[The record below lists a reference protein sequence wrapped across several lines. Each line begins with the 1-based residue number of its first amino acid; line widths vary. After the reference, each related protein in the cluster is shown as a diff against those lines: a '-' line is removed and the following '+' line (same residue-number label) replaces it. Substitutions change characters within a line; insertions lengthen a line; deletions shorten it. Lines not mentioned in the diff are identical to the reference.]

1 MEIPPPATAGDD
13 GRVQTE
19 MHDCLA
25 ERGVW
30 DASGRR
36 LQLDGSGRFT
46 AVVGRVCDPEP
57 LLATETALGRNAPQ
71 RIVAGLGAVG
81 LLVGAHRLILAARAD
96 DAELLRRLRGE
107 AGGTRVEVLPV
118 PASCPLDA
126 TSLVCDLAQLAGSS
140 VPGAGLDRA
149 LVLDAVELCDVA
161 HALEGKAPLRRTV
174 SVAGEVGEPTV
185 FQVPLGTAFA
195 DLVEACGSPDPAWAV
210 WHNGVLGGR
219 RAGRDEVVDLDT
231 RGLVV
236 LSGRH
241 PLVTRATT
249 PVADQVAR
257 IRAACVACRICSD
270 ICPVVLR
277 GGSLE
282 PHRVMQAV
290 ALSWQGSALDP
301 QAQILSAL
309 ECLACGICNPLCPT
323 MLRPAEVI
331 GEVARQLRERGV
343 GPAETGAPHLHP
355 DRLGRRL
362 SSTRLAEILGL
373 GDGRPAMARSL
384 IPDRIAVPL
393 RGPTGG
399 QRVPAVRPGERVM
412 QGDLVTMA
420 PAGTNEVDIRAPVSG
435 MVLAVDPDDGVV
447 IQVR

>member
-1 MEIPPPATAGDD
+1 METAPPATAGDN

-19 MHDCLA
+19 MRDCLA

-30 DASGRR
+30 GASGRR
-36 LQLDGSGRFT
+36 LELGGVGRFT

-57 LLATETALGRNAPQ
+57 LLATETALGRSAPQ
-71 RIVAGLGAVG
+71 RVVGGLGAVG
-81 LLVGAHRLILAARAD
+81 LLVGGHRLILAARAD

-107 AGGTRVEVLPV
+107 ADGTRCEVVPI
-118 PASCPLDA
+118 PASCPLDP

-140 VPGAGLDRA
+140 IPGAGLDRA

-161 HALEGKAPLRRTV
+161 QALEGRAPLRRTV
-174 SVAGEVGEPTV
+174 SVVGDVREPTV

-210 WHNGVLGGR
+210 WHNGVLSGR
-219 RAGRDEVVDLDT
+219 RAARDEVVDLDT

-249 PVADQVAR
+249 PIADQVAR

-270 ICPVVLR
+270 ICPVALR

-290 ALSWQGSALDP
+290 ALSWQGSTLDP
-301 QAQILSAL
+301 QGQILSAL
-309 ECLACGICNPLCPT
+309 ECLACGICDPLCPT
-323 MLRPAEVI
+323 MLRPAQVI
-331 GEVARQLRERGV
+331 GEVARQLRGRGV
-343 GPAETGAPHLHP
+343 GLAEPAVAHLHP

-373 GDGRPAMARSL
+373 GDGRLATARSL
-384 IPDRIAVPL
+384 IPDRIAIPL
-393 RGPTGG
+393 HGPTGG
-399 QRVPAVRPGERVM
+399 NRVPAVRPDERVM

-420 PAGTNEVDIRAPVSG
+420 PAGTDEVDVRSPVSG
-435 MVLAVDPDDGVV
+435 VVLAVDPDDGVV